1 MKTLIT
7 EKTYQA
13 PTSEDFAL
21 IVAHAKALTS
31 IYPNLEYI
39 VSTSNNHTYESVLV
53 ALSEAGSNYIYLH
66 WDNTSMHHNT
76 GSVLNVDDL
85 IAFMDSAAAYMQQRA
100 KIYKITCINTG
111 NFIGKLQQDDP
122 LLNAIN
128 LNKFNVEAV

>member
-1 MKTLIT
+1 MQTLIT
-7 EKTYQA
+7 EKTYKA
-13 PTSEDFAL
+13 PKPEDFAL

-39 VSTSNNHTYESVLV
+39 VSTSNNYTYESVLV
-53 ALSEAGSNYIYLH
+53 TLSEAGSNYIYLR

-76 GSVLNVDDL
+76 GSALNVDDL
-85 IAFMDSAAAYMQQRA
+85 IAFMDSAAACMQQRA

-111 NFIGKLQQDDP
+111 SFIGKLQQGDP